1 MASKRRSAAKA
12 AKNPKKKSSSAAT
25 KTRKGD
31 KAARPAKGRLT
42 WSRLTAADIMQTEVV
57 TVAATMPLA
66 EVERTLN
73 ESRITGAPVTDE
85 AGHIVGV
92 ISIRDLIERYT
103 QDPDARPEPPQRP
116 TFYGLD
122 NDDFDGESPEA
133 EWAARSQ
140 DTAGDAMTAAVF
152 HVAPTA
158 SLQQVARA
166 MVRHAIHR
174 ILVAE
179 KGHTVGIISATDLLR
194 AMAR

>member
-1 MASKRRSAAKA
+1 MASKRRSAPKSAK
-12 AKNPKKKSSSAAT
+12 KPKPKPKQKSST
-25 KTRKGD
+25 RNKTAQ
-31 KAARPAKGRLT
+31 KAGGRPT

-122 NDDFDGESPEA
+122 DDDFDGESPEA
-133 EWAARSQ
+133 EWATRSQ